1 MEIVT
6 TTAEKIAAKGYGA
19 SGSLIGGETL
29 KINEIEPDSPKDN
42 EVQIDV
48 LYCGVCHSDIHQ
60 VENDWGN
67 TVYPC
72 MPGHEIVGRVGAT
85 GAAVTRHHVG
95 DLVGVGCMIDSCR
108 QCAPCRAGD
117 ENYCEGP

>member
-1 MEIVT
+1 MIQ
-6 TTAEKIAAKGYGA
+6 ALGYAAKH
-19 SGSLIGGETL
+19 SFNNL
-29 KINEIEPDSPKDN
+29 KPLAFERAVAKPD
-42 EVQIDV
+42 EVEIDV

-72 MPGHEIVGRVGAT
+72 MPGHEIVGRVTRA
-85 GAAVTRHHVG
+85 GAAVTCHKVG

-108 QCAPCRAGD
+108 TCAPAARARRITAR
-117 ENYCEGP
+117 GPTAGSPPTTA

>member
-1 MEIVT
+1 M
-6 TTAEKIAAKGYGA
+6 TTALGYAAKH
-19 SGSLIGGETL
+19 SFSRL
-29 KINEIEPDSPKDN
+29 KPLKFERPAPKPN

-72 MPGHEIVGRVGAT
+72 MPGHEIVGRVSEAGA
-85 GAAVTRHHVG
+85 
-95 DLVGVGCMIDSCR
+95 
-108 QCAPCRAGD
+108 
-117 ENYCEGP
+117 